1 MTHVMVTKLDTPNSL
16 RQLSTTHQR
25 HDRTTT
31 SQQALKPGTMPLSR
45 RLPFSPQIRPLHA
58 ATYLFGVSLF
68 SISFLVFLNA
78 TLSFVLTDL
87 LHKRSQLGDIVGTLG
102 FVDELVAIIAAPFWG
117 AVSDGRL
124 GTRGVVVLCYW
135 IVAGSLVLF
144 VNVPTV
150 YPGLLLARMVFSI
163 GAAGVATMVSAILP
177 EMTAVDDAPAPRKII
192 ITPPSESSRA
202 PIVREAGTSPVQ
214 SSGKLAGLVGLFTG
228 CGALL
233 ALLVFLRLPT
243 RFAEYG
249 PEEAVRRAFYTVA
262 VTAAVVGIWCFFGLP
277 GHGKLAG
284 RRSFRR
290 RMYDARVWVWT
301 RIWGGSREALP
312 SLLSPPSSSPSTSPT
327 PDPTQPPRSTLR
339 CGGLRSL
346 KIAFKAGLTDSRL
359 SLSYLAGFVARAT
372 SVGISLF
379 IPLFVNAY
387 FIRHDLC
394 PPSAPSSPTPETC
407 KQAYTLAAKLTGTTQ
422 LTALLLAP
430 VFGFWTDHAAA
441 SDRRNTP
448 LVVSA
453 LLGVVGFTGFGTLMS
468 PEPRENPMVWIYAVL
483 MGAAQIGGI
492 VCSLGLLAYAVS
504 SSHSGGE
511 DGEEQQPLLSGAGT
525 PKIRDRQYVK
535 GGIAGVY
542 SLSGGVGIL
551 ALTKLGGW
559 GFDGI
564 GSGWPF
570 WLLAGFEGVLVLA
583 GVLEGIF
590 GSGASGQI

>member
-1 MTHVMVTKLDTPNSL
+1 
-16 RQLSTTHQR
+16 
-25 HDRTTT
+25 
-31 SQQALKPGTMPLSR
+31 MPLPR

-58 ATYLFGVSLF
+58 VTYLLGVSLF

-78 TLSFVLTDL
+78 TLSFLLTDL
-87 LHKRSQLGDIVGTLG
+87 LHKRSHLGDIVGTLG
-102 FVDELVAIIAAPFWG
+102 FVDELVAIFAAPFWG
-117 AVSDGRL
+117 AMSDGGL

-177 EMTAVDDAPAPRKII
+177 EMTAAEDNAAPGRIVII
-192 ITPPSESSRA
+192 PPSEGSRA
-202 PIVREAGTSPVQ
+202 PIVREADTPPPQFG
-214 SSGKLAGLVGLFTG
+214 GKLAGLVGLFTG

-243 RFAEYG
+243 RFARYG

-262 VTAAVVGIWCFFGLP
+262 AIAAGVGIWCFFGLP
-277 GHGKLAG
+277 GRGEGAGHG
-284 RRSFRR
+284 SFRR
-290 RMYDARVWVWT
+290 HMYGARVWIWVK
-301 RIWGGSREALP
+301 IWGGSPEALP
-312 SLLSPPSSSPSTSPT
+312 SLLSPSPSSPSAPPT
-327 PDPTQPPRSTLR
+327 PDSARPPLHS
-339 CGGLRSL
+339 GGLRSL
-346 KIAFKAGLTDSRL
+346 KTAFKAGLTDSRL

-379 IPLFVNAY
+379 VPLFVNAY
-387 FIRHDLC
+387 FIRQGLC
-394 PPSAPSSPTPETC
+394 PPSTPSSPAPQTC
-407 KQAYTLAAKLTGTTQ
+407 RQAYILAAKLTGTTQ

-441 SDRRNTP
+441 SGGQNTP

-453 LLGVVGFTGFGTLMS
+453 LLGVIGFTGFGTLIS
-468 PEPRENPMVWIYAVL
+468 PEPRENPMVWVYAVS
-483 MGAAQIGGI
+483 MGTAQIGGI
-492 VCSLGLLAYAVS
+492 VCSLGLLARAVS
-504 SSHSGGE
+504 SSYTE
-511 DGEEQQPLLSGAGT
+511 REEEGEEQPLLPGVGT
-525 PKIRDRQYVK
+525 PRVRDRLYAK

-590 GSGASGQI
+590 GSEVGRQR

>member
-1 MTHVMVTKLDTPNSL
+1 
-16 RQLSTTHQR
+16 
-25 HDRTTT
+25 
-31 SQQALKPGTMPLSR
+31 MPLPR
-45 RLPFSPQIRPLHA
+45 RLPFSPHIRPLHA
-58 ATYLFGVSLF
+58 VTYLLGVSLF

-87 LHKRSQLGDIVGTLG
+87 LHKRSHLGDIVGTLG
-102 FVDELVAIIAAPFWG
+102 FVDELVAIFAAPFWG
-117 AVSDGRL
+117 AMSDGRL

-150 YPGLLLARMVFSI
+150 YPGLLLARMVFSV
-163 GAAGVATMVSAILP
+163 GAAGAATMVSAILP
-177 EMTAVDDAPAPRKII
+177 EMTAAEDNAAPRRII

-202 PIVREAGTSPVQ
+202 PVVREADTPPAQFG
-214 SSGKLAGLVGLFTG
+214 GKLAGLVGLFTG

-243 RFAEYG
+243 RFAQYG
-249 PEEAVRRAFYTVA
+249 PEEAVRRTFYTVA
-262 VTAAVVGIWCFFGLP
+262 AVATGVGIWCLFGLP
-277 GHGKLAG
+277 GRGKGAG
-284 RRSFRR
+284 HMSFRR
-290 RMYDARVWVWT
+290 YMYSARVWIWIK
-301 RIWGGSREALP
+301 IWGGSPEALP
-312 SLLSPPSSSPSTSPT
+312 S
-327 PDPTQPPRSTLR
+327 
-339 CGGLRSL
+339 GGLRSL
-346 KIAFKAGLTDSRL
+346 KTAFKAGLTDTRL

-387 FIRHDLC
+387 FIHQGLC
-394 PPSAPSSPTPETC
+394 PPSTPSSPAPQTC
-407 KQAYTLAAKLTGTTQ
+407 RQAYILAAKLTGTTQ

-430 VFGFWTDHAAA
+430 AFGFWADHAAA
-441 SDRRNTP
+441 RGRWNTP

-453 LLGVVGFTGFGTLMS
+453 FLGVVGFTGFGTLIS
-468 PEPRENPMVWIYAVL
+468 PEPRENPMVWVYAVL

-492 VCSLGLLAYAVS
+492 VCSLGLLARAVS
-504 SSHSGGE
+504 ASHAEGE
-511 DGEEQQPLLSGAGT
+511 EEEEQQPLLPGVGT
-525 PKIRDRQYVK
+525 PRVRDRLYAK

-590 GSGASGQI
+590 GSEVGGQR

>member
-1 MTHVMVTKLDTPNSL
+1 
-16 RQLSTTHQR
+16 
-25 HDRTTT
+25 
-31 SQQALKPGTMPLSR
+31 MPLPR
-45 RLPFSPQIRPLHA
+45 RLPFSPHIRPLHA
-58 ATYLFGVSLF
+58 VTYLLGVSLF

-87 LHKRSQLGDIVGTLG
+87 LHKHSHLGDIVGNLG
-102 FVDELVAIIAAPFWG
+102 FVDELVAILAAPFWG
-117 AVSDGRL
+117 AVSDGKL
-124 GTRGVVVLCYW
+124 GTRGVVVICYW

-150 YPGLLLARMVFSI
+150 YPGLLLVRMVFSV

-177 EMTAVDDAPAPRKII
+177 EMTATNDTPAPRRIV
-192 ITPPSESSRA
+192 ITPPSESSRT
-202 PIVREAGTSPVQ
+202 PIVREAGTPPAQ

-243 RFAEYG
+243 RFAQYG

-262 VTAAVVGIWCFFGLP
+262 ATAAGVGIWCFFGLP
-277 GHGKLAG
+277 GRGKGAR
-284 RRSFRR
+284 RRSIRR
-290 RMYDARVWVWT
+290 YVYGARVWIWT
-301 RIWGGSREALP
+301 KIWGGSPETLP
-312 SLLSPPSSSPSTSPT
+312 S
-327 PDPTQPPRSTLR
+327 
-339 CGGLRSL
+339 SL
-346 KIAFKAGLTDSRL
+346 IAAFKAGLTDSRL

-387 FIRHDLC
+387 FIRQGLC
-394 PPSAPSSPTPETC
+394 PPSTPSSPTPQTC
-407 KQAYTLAAKLTGTTQ
+407 REAYILAAELTGTTQ

-430 VFGFWTDHAAA
+430 AFGFWSDLAAVR
-441 SDRRNTP
+441 DGRNTP

-453 LLGVVGFTGFGTLMS
+453 LLGVVGFAGFGMLVS
-468 PEPRENPMVWIYAVL
+468 PEPRENPMVWVYAVL

-492 VCSLGLLAYAVS
+492 VCSLGLLARAVS
-504 SSHSGGE
+504 SSHSEGGE
-511 DGEEQQPLLSGAGT
+511 EEQEEQEEQPLLSGAGT
-525 PKIRDRQYVK
+525 PRVRDRRYVK

-570 WLLAGFEGVLVLA
+570 WLLAGFECVLVLA
-583 GVLEGIF
+583 GILEGIF
-590 GSGASGQI
+590 GSEVGEQR